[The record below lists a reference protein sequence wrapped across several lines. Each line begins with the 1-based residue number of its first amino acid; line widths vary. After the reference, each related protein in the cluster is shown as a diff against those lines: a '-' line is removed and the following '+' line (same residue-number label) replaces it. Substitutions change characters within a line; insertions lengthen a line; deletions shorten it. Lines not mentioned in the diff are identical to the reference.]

1 MVLNNEDLRFKS
13 IPYLFFS
20 TSAELKHVIDAYSRS
35 IQGFFVRPTSYQKLK
50 KAIVKI
56 GEYWQGYE
64 SPITLR
70 TLNNAVLMG
79 A

>member
-1 MVLNNEDLRFKS
+1 MVHNNEDLRLES

-35 IQGFFVRPTSYQKLK
+35 IQEFFVKPTSYQKLIK
-50 KAIVKI
+50 VIIKIV
-56 GEYWQGYE
+56 EYWQGFE
-64 SPITLR
+64 SPIKLR
-70 TLNNAVLMG
+70 TLNNAVLIG